1 MTLPT
6 SPSHAAAYV
15 DIATAI
21 SAIAA
26 AWLTAKGSTLL
37 VEDDNRKSVDV
48 ASSAASAPFLSWQMM
63 FRGGGQMSLG
73 KDPLARTLG
82 QVFLTT
88 KVKEGSGARK
98 SLELLDF
105 AYPYLSG
112 KNFTVVELDVGETYD
127 AVTRQG
133 FYCIPAVFNFK
144 VNYIAPSA

>member
-6 SPSHAAAYV
+6 SPSHAAAYTDV
-15 DIATAI
+15 ATAI
-21 SAIAA
+21 TALAA
-26 AWLTAKGSTLL
+26 AWQTAKGVALL
-37 VEDDNRKSVDV
+37 VEDDNKKSIDV
-48 ASSAASAPFLSWQMM
+48 ASPEAAVPFLSWQMM
-63 FRGGGQMSLG
+63 FRGGGQISLG
-73 KDPLARTLG
+73 KDPLSRNLG
-82 QVFLTT
+82 QVFITT
-88 KVKEGSGARK
+88 KVKEGSGTLK